1 MKMRR
6 ATRQNRVFD
15 WMNKRSIESR
25 KIIVGISMGT
35 IKLLKSRGF
44 SNTNIVSSLTTKS
57 GGSLIITIK

>member
-1 MKMRR
+1 MRR

-25 KIIVGISMGT
+25 KIIVEISMGT

>member
-1 MKMRR
+1 MRR